1 MTGSWLF
8 LAAYACSGLAGLVY
22 EVSWTRLATLY
33 MGHTTAA
40 ASTVVAAFMGGLA
53 GGSAIGG
60 CVAARLTPKQ
70 ALFAYAALESAV
82 VVVALLL
89 PWELTA
95 LTPLLRSAYSNGTP
109 GFLFALVRLVS
120 CLVLFTIPSLAMGA
134 TFPMAV
140 RWFVTRVETVGRL
153 AGALYAANTIG
164 AAIGAV
170 AAGFLLLPVLGLINT
185 VLVAV
190 GASLLVVVAV
200 MSVWTRSQRE
210 DRPSDPAGGDAAVGA
225 KPASPRSEERPGRK
239 GASTRRRAMRE
250 APLPP
255 HNCPLAASVLGLTG
269 FATLTYEIAWTR
281 VFALTAGPS
290 TYAFAATLA
299 TVIAGIA
306 IGSIIGSATASRTD
320 SPVLFLTIILIATA
334 TAAAWASLLAGG
346 ALPRAFAD
354 SLARAPRDFGG
365 LQWQRTWLMA
375 ALVGPTAIGLGI
387 AFPLALQLAGG
398 DERKTARRLG
408 GIYALNTL
416 CAVAGSLATGF
427 VTIPL

>member
-1 MTGSWLF
+1 MTGNWLF

-60 CVAARLTPKQ
+60 YVAARLTRRQ

-120 CLVLFTIPSLAMGA
+120 CLVLFTIPSLAIGA

-140 RWFVTRVETVGRL
+140 RWFVTRPETVGRL

-185 VLVAV
+185 VLVAI
-190 GASLLVVVAV
+190 GASLLAVVAV

-210 DRPSDPAGGDAAVGA
+210 DRPGDQAGGDAAAGA
-225 KPASPRSEERPGRK
+225 KPAFPRSEERPDV
-239 GASTRRRAMRE
+239 RAR
-250 APLPP
+250 PP
-255 HNCPLAASVLGLTG
+255 DDA
-269 FATLTYEIAWTR
+269 
-281 VFALTAGPS
+281 
-290 TYAFAATLA
+290 
-299 TVIAGIA
+299 
-306 IGSIIGSATASRTD
+306 
-320 SPVLFLTIILIATA
+320 
-334 TAAAWASLLAGG
+334 
-346 ALPRAFAD
+346 
-354 SLARAPRDFGG
+354 
-365 LQWQRTWLMA
+365 
-375 ALVGPTAIGLGI
+375 
-387 AFPLALQLAGG
+387 
-398 DERKTARRLG
+398 
-408 GIYALNTL
+408 L
-416 CAVAGSLATGF
+416 CA
-427 VTIPL
+427 